1 LHNYFKEA
9 VEMTHHGKRGKPKG
23 RFPYSS
29 QRAWK
34 YLMVPMISSP
44 FPNAGRRGLVDFVPE
59 AIIRQSP
66 EFRDGSYTQN
76 PSSVRLALLVY
87 RIFGSGAGALQN
99 SLPTRADAERQ
110 VFEDT
115 KTPIPDATD
124 CIYQLRLND
133 GFDAWSQ
140 MDRIR
145 VPVLIINMAGD
156 NMVPVELGDAKK
168 TVARLKNA
176 TYIEVKERPELGH
189 GGLNPTI
196 SVWGPKLRQWLADT
210 LHP

>member
-1 LHNYFKEA
+1 LEIPDGSDDFVAVPERGEA
-9 VEMTHHGKRGKPKG
+9 RAG
-23 RFPYSS
+23 RFCSGSNYPA
-29 QRAWK
+29 QPRVQGWK
-34 YLMVPMISSP
+34 LYAKS
-44 FPNAGRRGLVDFVPE
+44 F
-59 AIIRQSP
+59 
-66 EFRDGSYTQN
+66 
-76 PSSVRLALLVY
+76 VRLALLVY

-115 KTPIPDATD
+115 NSPIPDATD
-124 CIYQLRLND
+124 CIYQLCLND
-133 GFDAWSQ
+133 GLNAWSQ
-140 MDRIR
+140 IDRIR

-156 NMVPVELGDAKK
+156 NMVPVELDHAKK